1 MYLILFDT
9 NKTNKNIDME
19 EKAKT
24 VDMFGLDPSLDT
36 YYDEEERENV
46 ENVQYEWDYINKYH
60 FSTSFDDDEEE
71 ELEAFSD
78 ETRELL
84 YDFRDRIRAL
94 RQDAISMKALEEY
107 ERILYEVNSELCEED
122 DEPEFVID
130 KEHLEKV
137 KEDKRARALQQR
149 LKELTEERQRYE
161 ESIQEEEVLIAK
173 LKERNAAPSVI
184 ADEQTI
190 IDNSKK
196 AIEELDKQIEVLN
209 EQ

>member
-36 YYDEEERENV
+36 YYDEEEQENV

-137 KEDKRARALQQR
+137 KEDKRVRALQQR

-196 AIEELDKQIEVLN
+196 AIEELDKQIEVLSV
-209 EQ
+209 